1 MSFEICL
8 HKYIHHHNQNKENIT
23 LRHAKTS
30 ILLHSLQSLHVL
42 GSHRVA
48 GIFENFML
56 MEQFDMHLFFGL
68 TSLIKH
74 NYLMFIHIFCVSVV
88 PSFLLR
94 DRSPFY
100 RYIVICL
107 STLLFRGIW
116 AASSVGLWQ
125 RKLLWALVYQW
136 TRIFIF
142 LEWKP
147 RNGVVRLYAKEG
159 CQIM

>member
-8 HKYIHHHNQNKENIT
+8 QKYIHHHNQNKENIT

-74 NYLMFIHIFCVSVV
+74 NYLMFIHVFLCISS
-88 PSFLLR
+88 SFLFITGQRSFLR
-94 DRSPFY
+94 MY
-100 RYIVICL
+100 CN
-107 STLLFRGIW
+107 LFIY
-116 AASSVGLWQ
+116 SSVHGHLGCVQ
-125 RKLLWALVYQW
+125 CRAMTEKAAMS
-136 TRIFIF
+136 I
-142 LEWKP
+142 
-147 RNGVVRLYAKEG
+147 GVPVDTYFYFS
-159 CQIM
+159 